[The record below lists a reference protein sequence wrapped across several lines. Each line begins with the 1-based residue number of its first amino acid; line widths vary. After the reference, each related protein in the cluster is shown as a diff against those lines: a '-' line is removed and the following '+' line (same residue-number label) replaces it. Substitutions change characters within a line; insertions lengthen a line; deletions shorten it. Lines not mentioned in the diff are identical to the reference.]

1 MRLGTEKATRISRTN
16 GKPSLSITVTKEPDA
31 NTVEVTAQVVEAM
44 DQLEGLPPD
53 VEIITLTN
61 DGPEIQSQLS
71 SLVQEGFLGL
81 VFAVAMVFVF
91 LLNLRPTIMK
101 GVVLTLRPTLI
112 IGLSIPLSI
121 LSGIL
126 LMGLAGLTLN
136 FMTLA
141 GLAIAVGRVVDDSI
155 VVLENM
161 FRHIQAG
168 EDRLQAA
175 VEGTREVGAAIV
187 SSTLT
192 TVVVFIP
199 LAFIQGLVGSFF
211 SPFAMAVSFA
221 LVGSTLVALT
231 AVPVLGAIFLRQG
244 DVPSNIGPDS
254 AATGL
259 DSWMQRLYIPA
270 LIWSLRHKL
279 ATILIAVG
287 TVTASLGLLLVIPVT
302 LFPSG
307 APQFLTLDVELPN
320 GTSVKRTFEEVLRVE
335 SVLAELKDQGEVKAY
350 QVSLGASSDE
360 FGPAAGGGGF
370 HRAGF
375 IIAMEDDV
383 RSDIGDV
390 VRAKLPKT
398 EDVTITVKEIE
409 NGPPTDALEI
419 NITGSNFTAIAQVA
433 NQLEAEL
440 GGLDGIINLS
450 SDISEARD
458 EVVINIYPQRA
469 AEFGLTTR
477 EVALQDRKSVV

>member
-1 MRLGTEKATRISRTN
+1 
-16 GKPSLSITVTKEPDA
+16 
-31 NTVEVTAQVVEAM
+31 M

-53 VEIITLTN
+53 VEIIILTN

-168 EDRLQAA
+168 EDRLQATI
-175 VEGTREVGAAIV
+175 EGTREVGAAIV

-221 LVGSTLVALT
+221 LVGSTIVALT

-254 AATGL
+254 APTGL

-287 TVTASLGLLLVIPVT
+287 TVTASLGLLFVIPVT

-335 SVLAELKDQGEVKAY
+335 SVLAELKDQGEVKARRA
-350 QVSLGASSDE
+350 VAVFIVRDSS
-360 FGPAAGGGGF
+360 
-370 HRAGF
+370 
-375 IIAMEDDV
+375 
-383 RSDIGDV
+383 
-390 VRAKLPKT
+390 
-398 EDVTITVKEIE
+398 
-409 NGPPTDALEI
+409 
-419 NITGSNFTAIAQVA
+419 
-433 NQLEAEL
+433 
-440 GGLDGIINLS
+440 
-450 SDISEARD
+450 
-458 EVVINIYPQRA
+458 
-469 AEFGLTTR
+469 
-477 EVALQDRKSVV
+477 